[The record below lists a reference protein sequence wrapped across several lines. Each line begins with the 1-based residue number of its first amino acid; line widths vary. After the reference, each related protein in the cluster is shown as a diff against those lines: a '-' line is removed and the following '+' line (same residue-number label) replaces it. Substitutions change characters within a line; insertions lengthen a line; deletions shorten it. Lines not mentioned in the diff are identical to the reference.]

1 MYQNTL
7 HIFMH
12 CTDALI
18 ESSLR
23 RASAHPGFTH
33 VITTACESTYGQ
45 DATALLNLAETDIVL
60 LDGTALVQLPAMRKA
75 AKKVHSLFLWMTG
88 QGS

>member
-45 DATALLNLAETDIVL
+45 DATALLNLAETDIEL
-60 LDGTALVQLPAMRKA
+60 IHK
-75 AKKVHSLFLWMTG
+75 
-88 QGS
+88 